1 MNRVVK
7 MMVPLSR
14 FLLVAGVTIAVMSL
28 FFPGGVSIGLNVSP
42 GEIEGSY
49 FQVNDDLYLH
59 AFSELDNHSFSLY
72 VLNHEDVILTLE
84 TGDINDTHPVLAI
97 ENVTQYEG
105 MVHFPSRGL
114 YGILMTHPY
123 NETINLYCWA
133 LTLPSRSVLS
143 AGMVIATPMAAI
155 QLGVLL
161 VERGYVGRKSERTP
175 NE

>member
-1 MNRVVK
+1 MNGVVK
-7 MMVPLSR
+7 MMVSLSR
-14 FLLVAGVTIAVMSL
+14 FLLVAGLAIAVMSL
-28 FFPGGVSIGLNVSP
+28 FFPGGVSIGLRVAP
-42 GEIEGSY
+42 GEIEGRY

-59 AFSELDNHSFSLY
+59 ALSELDNHSFSLY
-72 VLNHEDVILTLE
+72 VLNHEDIILTLE

-123 NETINLYCWA
+123 NKTILLYCWA
-133 LTLPSRSVLS
+133 LTLPSRSILS
-143 AGMVIATPMAAI
+143 AGMVIAVPMVAI

-161 VERGYVGRKSERTP
+161 VERGYAGRKSERTP

>member
-14 FLLVAGVTIAVMSL
+14 FLLVAGVAIAVMSL
-28 FFPGGVSIGLNVSP
+28 FFPGGVSIGLNVDP
-42 GEIEGSY
+42 GEIEGTY

-72 VLNHEDVILTLE
+72 VLNHEDLILTLE

-114 YGILMTHPY
+114 YGIVMTHPY
-123 NETINLYCWA
+123 NETIHLYCWA
-133 LTLPSRSVLS
+133 VTLPSRSVLS
-143 AGMVIATPMAAI
+143 AGIVIATPMATI

-161 VERGYVGRKSERTP
+161 VERGYVRRKSERTL